1 MKNRVEIKA
10 EARQLLRGARVS
22 PLLMT
27 AVVLGIGFVLDRVV
41 DLVENGSLL
50 YTYTFHWDYL
60 QLLMRGDLY
69 TLGAL
74 IDSIPE
80 VTAVSSFFSVLV
92 TLFTLVLNGGYY
104 VYCMGIRQG
113 LEMPCST
120 LAEGLGVAGKLIWCW
135 VQITVRVFLW
145 TLLFFI
151 PGLVALYRYRFAFYN
166 ILTDST
172 LSAGDAI
179 RLSCQQ
185 TMGIKGALFVLD
197 LSFLG
202 WEILSAFTMGLLHIW
217 LVPYQVVC
225 DLAYFEDAQQRMG
238 RAPYGG
244 AVPPPAGGTPW
255 EL

>member
-1 MKNRVEIKA
+1 MRDRAAIKA
-10 EARQLLRGARVS
+10 EAKDIIRRARVS

-27 AVVLGIGFVLDRVV
+27 AIVMAIAFVLERVA
-41 DLVENGSLL
+41 DLVENGSLF
-50 YTYTFHWDYL
+50 YTYSFQREYL
-60 QLLMRGDLY
+60 RLLLEGNYYGLD
-69 TLGAL
+69 AL
-74 IDSIPE
+74 LSAVPE
-80 VTAVSSFFSVLV
+80 VTLTSSFFGILV
-92 TLFTLVLNGGYY
+92 SLFTLILNAGYY

-113 LEMPCST
+113 LEMPYAT
-120 LAEGLGVAGKLIWCW
+120 LAEGLSVAGKLIWCW
-135 VQITVRVFLW
+135 VQVSVRVFLW
-145 TLLFFI
+145 TMLFII
-151 PGLVALYRYRFAFYN
+151 PGMVAIYRYRFAFYN

-202 WEILSAFTMGLLHIW
+202 WEILAAFTMGLLHIW